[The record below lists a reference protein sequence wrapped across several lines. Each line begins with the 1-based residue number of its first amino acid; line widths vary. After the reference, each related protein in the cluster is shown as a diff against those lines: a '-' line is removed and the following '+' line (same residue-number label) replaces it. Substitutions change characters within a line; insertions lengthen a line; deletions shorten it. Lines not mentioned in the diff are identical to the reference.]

1 MQAEKKEPEAPKEPE
16 QMDTDTAADA
26 QTTGEG
32 AHAPA
37 ETTTGAGGPQISE
50 PMVD

>member
-16 QMDTDTAADA
+16 QMETDTAADA
-26 QTTGEG
+26 QATGKG
-32 AHAPA
+32 AHVPA
-37 ETTTGAGGPQISE
+37 EATAEAGGPQASE

>member
-16 QMDTDTAADA
+16 QMETDTAADA
-26 QTTGEG
+26 QATGEG
-32 AHAPA
+32 AHASA
-37 ETTTGAGGPQISE
+37 EATTGAAGPQVSE